1 MSVTAEIATD
11 LLTPLGAY
19 LRLREGA
26 RAAFL
31 LESVER
37 GRLGRHSF
45 VGRGSRIVN
54 LAEAEAL
61 GRPVVGFV
69 GYDVVA
75 RFEPTVP
82 LPDEGPGFPES
93 RFVVPDVLV
102 RFDHAR
108 GVAEVL
114 VGDAGEAA
122 RLLDGPQPDSPRG
135 TDTRGDLRRTRGR
148 ASRRAASSCRM
159 CSSGSTTRAAWRRCS
174 SATPT
179 RLRACSTGRN
189 LTRRAAAGPEAT
201 YAVSRNVKSICGAS
215 NAPRSTSAKATSSR
229 S

>member
-45 VGRGSRIVN
+45 VGCGSRIVD
-54 LAEAEAL
+54 LEEAESL

-75 RFEPTVP
+75 RFEPTVA

-93 RFVVPDVLV
+93 RFVVPELLV

-114 VGDAGEAA
+114 VGDPHQAA
-122 RLLDGPQPDSPRG
+122 RLLEGPQPDAPRG
-135 TDTRGDLRRTRGR
+135 TGARGELQRFPDRDEYLTWV
-148 ASRRAASSCRM
+148 
-159 CSSGSTTRAAWRRCS
+159 TRAQEYIREGDVFQVVIAQ
-174 SATPT
+174 
-179 RLRACSTGRN
+179 RA
-189 LTRRAAAGPEAT
+189 
-201 YAVSRNVKSICGAS
+201 
-215 NAPRSTSAKATSSR
+215 
-229 S
+229 